1 MLFYF
6 LTTIL
11 SVVGLSVSLQTGF
24 FKDPIGTFLFAVLL
38 AMGLSSFKQL
48 VAQTNVMLIERRN
61 EKKIKRIVARM
72 HSSTRKRST

>member
-48 VAQTNVMLIERRN
+48 IAQTNVLLIERRN
-61 EKKIKRIVARM
+61 QKKIKRIVARM
-72 HSSTRKRST
+72 HSTTRKRST

>member
-11 SVVGLSVSLQTGF
+11 SIVGLSLTFQSGY
-24 FKDPIGTFLFAVLL
+24 FKEPLGTFLFAALI

-48 VAQTNVMLIERRN
+48 LSHTNHLYIERRN
-61 EKKIKRIVARM
+61 QKRIKRVVARM
-72 HSSTRKRST
+72 HSTSRKRST

>member
-11 SVVGLSVSLQTGF
+11 SVLGLSVSLQTGF

-48 VAQTNVMLIERRN
+48 VAQTNVLLIERRN
-61 EKKIKRIVARM
+61 QKKIKRIVARM

>member
-48 VAQTNVMLIERRN
+48 VAQTNVLLIERRN
-61 EKKIKRIVARM
+61 QKKIKRIVARM
-72 HSSTRKRST
+72 HSTTLKRST

>member
-48 VAQTNVMLIERRN
+48 VAQTNVLLIERRN
-61 EKKIKRIVARM
+61 QKKIKRIVARM
-72 HSSTRKRST
+72 HSTTRKRST

>member
-24 FKDPIGTFLFAVLL
+24 SKTRSYIPVRCIARH
-38 AMGLSSFKQL
+38 GLIF
-48 VAQTNVMLIERRN
+48 I
-61 EKKIKRIVARM
+61 
-72 HSSTRKRST
+72 

>member
-24 FKDPIGTFLFAVLL
+24 FKDPIGTFLFTVLL

-48 VAQTNVMLIERRN
+48 VAQTNVLLIERRN
-61 EKKIKRIVARM
+61 QKKIKRIVARM

>member
-1 MLFYF
+1 MPFYF

-24 FKDPIGTFLFAVLL
+24 FKDPIGTFLFAALL

-48 VAQTNVMLIERRN
+48 ISQVNVILKERRN
-61 EKKIKRIVARM
+61 QKRIDRIVARM
-72 HSSTRKRST
+72 HSSSRKRST

>member
-48 VAQTNVMLIERRN
+48 VAQTNVLLIERRN
-61 EKKIKRIVARM
+61 QKKIKRIVARM
-72 HSSTRKRST
+72 HSGTRKRST

>member
-11 SVVGLSVSLQTGF
+11 SIIGLASLLQSEF
-24 FKDPIGTFLFAVLL
+24 YKDPIGTFLFAVLI

-48 VAQTNVMLIERRN
+48 LMQTNYFFIERRN
-61 EKKIKRIVARM
+61 QRRIKRVVSRM
-72 HSSTRKRST
+72 RSTSRKRST

>member
-48 VAQTNVMLIERRN
+48 VAQTNVLLIERRN